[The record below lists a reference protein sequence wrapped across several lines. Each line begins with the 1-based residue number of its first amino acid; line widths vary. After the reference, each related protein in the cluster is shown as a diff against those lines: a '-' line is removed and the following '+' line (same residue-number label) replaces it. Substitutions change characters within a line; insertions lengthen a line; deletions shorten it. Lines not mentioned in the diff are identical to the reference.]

1 MRKNRQ
7 FPLFIFVISLLAV
20 SLACQLTSATPPE
33 QNTDAIVAEV
43 VATVQAQQTQPYA
56 ENVQVADGETAVTQ
70 LAAQDSILEEKFTSI
85 YRTANPAVVHIFVFE
100 QFEDQVFPLGT
111 GSGFLLDTEG
121 HIVTNNHVVTDGEAF
136 EVVYANGERSRAEI
150 VGTDVDSDLA
160 IIKADTIAQDA
171 NPIPLGNSRELD
183 VGQFVI
189 AIGNPF
195 GEASSMSIGVVS
207 GLGRTLTSEREAD
220 GGGRYSLPQVIQ
232 TDAAINPGNSGG
244 PLLNLDG
251 EVIGVNS
258 AIRTETGTNTGV
270 GFSIPVNAVRRIA
283 PHLIEKGKYTYPFIG
298 IRMQTLNINSAEQLE
313 IDESAG
319 AYVLD
324 VSPDTPAEDA
334 GLIESGFNNFGPMPG
349 GDLIIA
355 IDGELITSS
364 DDLIGYLVFETE
376 AGQTIDLTVIR
387 EGKEITVPLTLGER
401 P

>member
-7 FPLFIFVISLLAV
+7 FPLIIFVISLLAV
-20 SLACQLTSATPPE
+20 SLACQISAVTPPE
-33 QNTDAIVAEV
+33 QNRDAIVAEV
-43 VATVQAQQTQPYA
+43 VATVQANQP
-56 ENVQVADGETAVTQ
+56 NGGEETLLATNEQTAVSEI
-70 LAAQDSILEEKFTSI
+70 AALDSVLEEKFTNV
-85 YRTANPAVVHIFVFE
+85 YRTVNPAVVHIFVYE
-100 QFEDQVFPLGT
+100 EFEDQVFPLGT
-111 GSGFLLDTEG
+111 GSGFLLDNDG
-121 HIVTNNHVVTDGEAF
+121 HIVTNNHVVADGEAF

-150 VGTDVDSDLA
+150 AGTDVDSDLA
-160 IIKADTIAQDA
+160 IIKAQNIAQDA
-171 NPIPLGNSRELD
+171 RPIPLGNSRELE

-195 GEASSMSIGVVS
+195 GEAGSMSIGVVS
-207 GLGRTLTSEREAD
+207 GLGRTLTSEREAE

-283 PHLIEKGKYTYPFIG
+283 PHLIEKGEYIYPFIG
-298 IRMQTLNINSAEQLE
+298 IRMQTLNINVAEQLDIPE
-313 IDESAG
+313 AAG

-324 VSPDTPAEDA
+324 VSPDTPAEKA

-355 IDGELITSS
+355 VDGEEIKSS
-364 DDLIGYLVFETE
+364 DDLISYLVFETE
-376 AGQTIDLTVIR
+376 VGQTVDLTVVR
-387 EGKEITVPLTLGER
+387 EGKEISVPLTLGER